1 MESRPAIYTR
11 SICQPVASHN
21 CISQVI
27 YWPHARDSCGTE
39 QVNGYMKGSP
49 GELCTGE
56 PQNTTVCKVRSCGTV
71 QIGKMYSILQVGL
84 KYCLQ
89 VELGLSV
96 EQEWGWLAI
105 QWKQSMSW
113 HLPVGLQMISL
124 GQCVLLSVSNV
135 PTMKYRGLVVLSLGI
150 CIILQHFLH
159 HGCVCVGWCVLLLR
173 CIKAWLNN
181 FAWNG
186 KIMVMLL

>member
-1 MESRPAIYTR
+1 MLLTSANCLGLSIVILLTPRDDLFSGPRMESRPASYPH

-49 GELCTGE
+49 EELCTGE

-96 EQEWGWLAI
+96 EQERGWLAI
-105 QWKQSMSW
+105 
-113 HLPVGLQMISL
+113 
-124 GQCVLLSVSNV
+124 
-135 PTMKYRGLVVLSLGI
+135 
-150 CIILQHFLH
+150 
-159 HGCVCVGWCVLLLR
+159 
-173 CIKAWLNN
+173 
-181 FAWNG
+181 
-186 KIMVMLL
+186 